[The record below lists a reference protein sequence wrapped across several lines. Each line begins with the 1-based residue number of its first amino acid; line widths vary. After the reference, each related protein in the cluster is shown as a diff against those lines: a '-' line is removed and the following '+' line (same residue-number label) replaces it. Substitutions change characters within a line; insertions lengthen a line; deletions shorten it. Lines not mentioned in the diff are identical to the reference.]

1 MTNPFSVLWRSAVNV
16 YDELFPMVG
25 MNLLWL
31 LLSIPLVLVVWALFT
46 LLHVPSDLA
55 ILLALVLALL
65 GPSPASL
72 GIHNFANQLVKEE
85 ISTLLQ
91 RELKDPRLGFVSVT
105 EVDTSQDLRAAKVFV
120 SVLGDEAQWTA
131 SLAALVSARGFIRNW
146 LRQHLDLRV
155 TPELDFRP
163 DRSME
168 HAARIQAL
176 LRQVGGEAGR

>member
-1 MTNPFSVLWRSAVNV
+1 MQGKRLDRV
-16 YDELFPMVG
+16 
-25 MNLLWL
+25 
-31 LLSIPLVLVVWALFT
+31 
-46 LLHVPSDLA
+46 
-55 ILLALVLALL
+55 
-65 GPSPASL
+65 
-72 GIHNFANQLVKEE
+72 NQLVKEE

-105 EVDTSQDLRAAKVFV
+105 EVETAKDLRTAKVFV
-120 SVLGDEAQWTA
+120 SVLGDEAQW
-131 SLAALVSARGFIRNW
+131 
-146 LRQHLDLRV
+146 HLDLRV